1 MIDQGLRSNRG
12 MIECSACQ
20 GGVIYKDAPEER
32 YFCRFVKSYEANV
45 LWLYSGFG
53 SFATKVLLCVGLG
66 TGIEA

>member
-1 MIDQGLRSNRG
+1 M
-12 MIECSACQ
+12 
-20 GGVIYKDAPEER
+20 YKDAPEEH